1 MRKSEYAKRV
11 DALYAQYD
19 VPKLRHILKNELNKL
34 FLSMRA
40 SRAKDRNSQPP
51 RNYTCKPSKYVPH
64 QGARECERR
73 RIGGFASPRFDALIR
88 NQLIINTQRSSL
100 NPLI

>member
-19 VPKLRHILKNELNKL
+19 VPELRHILQNELDKL
-34 FLSMRA
+34 FLSVRA
-40 SRAKDRNSQPP
+40 SRTKNRNSQPP
-51 RNYTCKPSKYVPH
+51 RNYTRKPSKYVPH
-64 QGARECERR
+64 QGMRECERR
-73 RIGGFASPRFDALIR
+73 RLGGFASPSLGALVR
-88 NQLIINTQRSSL
+88 NQIFINTERSSL

>member
-19 VPKLRHILKNELNKL
+19 APELRHILQNELDKL
-34 FLSMRA
+34 FLSVRA
-40 SRAKDRNSQPP
+40 SRTKDRNSQPP
-51 RNYTCKPSKYVPH
+51 RNYTRKPSKYAPH

-88 NQLIINTQRSSL
+88 NQITINTQRSSL
-100 NPLI
+100 DSLI

>member
-19 VPKLRHILKNELNKL
+19 APELRHILQNELNKL

-40 SRAKDRNSQPP
+40 SRTKNRNSQPP
-51 RNYTCKPSKYVPH
+51 RNYTRKLSRYIPH
-64 QGARECERR
+64 QGFRERERR
-73 RIGGFASPRFDALIR
+73 RIGGFASPRFSALIR
-88 NQLIINTQRSSL
+88 NQITINAQRSSL